1 MVGACSTSV
10 VLVAMSLG
18 AAQPYLIALAMGLGI
33 GLERD
38 WSKRNSERQVAG
50 SRTFAFLA
58 LAGTLAASID
68 PVVVAGAAVAVGALL
83 TAGYVETAGQDRG
96 ATTEVAAFATY
107 LLGAVVWDD
116 ATLAVLLAVMMVV
129 LLLARGP
136 VHRLADEV
144 LTRTEVEDAVRFFV
158 VAFVV
163 LPLLPDRAMGP
174 YGVLNPSRIWL
185 LVVALTGIGWAGYIA
200 VRMVGP
206 QRGLLFT
213 GFAGGFISAAAT
225 TAAMGQQARRHPE
238 LQWSAMGGALL
249 ASGSTLVQL
258 GLVLSLASPELFRA
272 LVPTLIAGL
281 AALVAV
287 VAVVY
292 GRVARH
298 DEPGEVQQ
306 ARPFALGPAVLIA
319 AVLTAVLVGARW
331 GAEVAGSAGTV
342 LATGLA
348 GFADAHAAVLAAAS
362 LYDDGEVVRRTV
374 LLASAAALGTNTV
387 LKVVLAVVTGGWRFG
402 LRFAALLAGP
412 VAVVAAGLTLSMG

>member
-1 MVGACSTSV
+1 M
-10 VLVAMSLG
+10 LVAVSLG
-18 AAQPYLIALAMGLGI
+18 AAQPYLIAMAMGLGI

-38 WSKRNSERQVAG
+38 WSKRDDERQAAG

-58 LAGTLAASID
+58 LAGALAASID
-68 PVVVAGAAVAVGALL
+68 PVVVAGGAVAVGALL
-83 TAGYVETAGQDRG
+83 TAGYLETAERHLG

-107 LLGAVVWDD
+107 LLGAILLDD
-116 ATLAVLLAVMMVV
+116 ATLAVLLAVVMVV

-136 VHRLADEV
+136 VHRFADEV

-158 VAFVV
+158 IAFVV

-174 YGVLNPSRIWL
+174 YGVLNPSHIWL

-200 VRMVGP
+200 TRMVGP

-213 GFAGGFISAAAT
+213 GFAGGFVSAAAT
-225 TAAMGQQARRHPE
+225 TAAMGQQARRRPE
-238 LQWSAMGGALL
+238 LRWSAMGGALL

-272 LVPTLIAGL
+272 LLSTLAAGL
-281 AALVAV
+281 AAIAAV

-292 GRVARH
+292 WRAARH
-298 DEPGEVQQ
+298 DEAGEVQQ
-306 ARPFALGPAVLIA
+306 SRPFALGPALLIA

-348 GFADAHAAVLAAAS
+348 GFADSHAAVLAAAS
-362 LYDDGEVVRRTV
+362 LYDDGEVVRRTA
-374 LLASAAALGTNTV
+374 LLASAAALGSNTV
-387 LKVVLAVVTGGWRFG
+387 LKVALAVVAGGWRFG
-402 LRFAALLAGP
+402 LQFAALLAGP
-412 VAVVAAGLTLSMG
+412 VAVVAGGILLTLR

>member
-1 MVGACSTSV
+1 
-10 VLVAMSLG
+10 VLVAVSLG
-18 AAQPYLIALAMGLGI
+18 AVQPYLIAMAMGLGI

-38 WSKRNSERQVAG
+38 WSKRDDERQAAG

-68 PVVVAGAAVAVGALL
+68 PVVVAGGAVAVGALL
-83 TAGYVETAGQDRG
+83 TAGYLETVGRHLG

-107 LLGAVVWDD
+107 LLGAVLLDD
-116 ATLAVLLAVMMVV
+116 ATLAVLLAVVMVV

-158 VAFVV
+158 IAFVV
-163 LPLLPDRAMGP
+163 LPLLPDRDMGP
-174 YGVLNPSRIWL
+174 YGVLNPSHIWL

-213 GFAGGFISAAAT
+213 GFAGGFVSAAAT
-225 TAAMGQQARRHPE
+225 SAAMAQQARRRPE
-238 LQWSAMGGALL
+238 LRWSAMGGALL

-258 GLVLSLASPELFRA
+258 GLVLSLASPELLRA
-272 LVPTLIAGL
+272 LLPTLVAGL
-281 AALVAV
+281 AAISVV
-287 VAVVY
+287 VAAVY
-292 GRVARH
+292 WRAARH

-306 ARPFALGPAVLIA
+306 ARPFALGPALLIA

-348 GFADAHAAVLAAAS
+348 GFADSHAAVLAAAS
-362 LYDDGEVVRRTV
+362 LYDDGDVTRRTA
-374 LLASAAALGTNTV
+374 LLASAAALGSNTV
-387 LKVVLAVVTGGWRFG
+387 LKVVLAVVAGGWRFG
-402 LRFAALLAGP
+402 LQFAALLAGP
-412 VAVVAAGLTLSMG
+412 VAVVAAGIVLTLR